1 MKIISHNV
9 NIRNDSIEN
18 LHKDFFYNVY
28 GLFSFIEII
37 KRYIKVFMCQF
48 FY

>member
-9 NIRNDSIEN
+9 NIRNDYHEN

-28 GLFSFIEII
+28 CLFSFIEII
-37 KRYIKVFMCQF
+37 IRYIKVFMRQF